1 MTSSLTKRLLPL
13 TLVVIIFFITL
24 IPRIYKID
32 NSITDWHSFRQADT
46 AMVARNFSQEG
57 IDLLHPRTDNIL
69 AISDSKI
76 PNPKG
81 YTFLEFPIYT
91 LIVGYIWQF
100 TGPLEW
106 IGRLVSAIF
115 ASLSGIFIFLIVKKF
130 SSTRIAFISSLV
142 FALTP
147 YSIYYGR
154 VIMPNSTMICLGLIS
169 IWLFSKYY
177 FENSKISL
185 LLSGLLFA
193 LSSLSYPY
201 VIFWIIPMIYL
212 AIIKDG
218 LFYYSIRY
226 YIFFLVSFLPLFLWR
241 AWGANFPE
249 AQIGSNWYFNYGD
262 IRFTGAFFRWLIF
275 ERLSKL
281 ILGTGGFVLMFV
293 GLLSPRKH
301 KENYF
306 YFIWLLSMI
315 LYFIIFASSN
325 VRHDYYQ
332 YIYMPVLSIYVALG
346 INFIFNSGRSLVE
359 RGISIG
365 IAAILIFMSIA
376 FGYYEVK
383 GYYSTNSD
391 IVEAGKKADELLDPQ
406 ARVIAPLSGDLS
418 LLYYVNRPGW
428 AEFYE
433 EISEF
438 KNQGATAIVSLK
450 FDEGIERL
458 ARENNV
464 LYRTNKFIIISL
476 NK

>member
-1 MTSSLTKRLLPL
+1 MRIKLNKIILSSFLI
-13 TLVVIIFFITL
+13 VFIFLIAL
-24 IPRIYKID
+24 IPRIYKLD
-32 NSITDWHSFRQADT
+32 SSITDWHSFRQADT
-46 AMVARNFSQEG
+46 AMVARNFAQEG

-76 PNPKG
+76 PNPNG

-100 TGPLEW
+100 TGPAEW

-115 ASLSGIFIFLIVKKF
+115 SSIASVFIFLIVKKF
-130 SSTRIAFISSLV
+130 SSTKIAIISSIV

-154 VIMPNSTMICLGLIS
+154 VIMPNSTMVCFGLVS

-185 LLSGLLFA
+185 LLSAVFFA
-193 LSSLSYPY
+193 LASLSYPY
-201 VIFWIIPMIYL
+201 VIFWIIPIIYL
-212 AIIKDG
+212 ALNKDG

-226 YIFFLVSFLPLFLWR
+226 YSFFLISFLPLFLWR

-249 AQIGSNWYFNYGD
+249 AQIGSNWYFNYGN

-281 ILGTGGFVLMFV
+281 MLGTGGFVLVFI

-306 YFIWLLSMI
+306 YFSWLLSMI
-315 LYFIIFASSN
+315 LYFVIFASAN

-332 YIYMPVLSIYVALG
+332 YIYMPIISIYVALG
-346 INFIFNSGRSLVE
+346 IDFVLKNGKSLIE
-359 RGISIG
+359 RGISVT
-365 IAAILIFMSIA
+365 IAIILITTSLA

-383 GYYSTNSD
+383 GYYLTNPD
-391 IVEAGKKADELLDPQ
+391 IVEAGKKADQLLDSN

-450 FDEGIERL
+450 FDEGIEKL
-458 ARENNV
+458 AKENDV
-464 LYRTNKFIIISL
+464 LYRTNKYIIISL